1 MLNRTHKLVALTSAL
16 AATFVVSERIADAA
30 TMPGIDGTL
39 GRPTS
44 SNLTCIKSA
53 DESTGGNGG
62 GSAKATC
69 AADWIV
75 GLPMINGGS
84 KNVTVSVSVNGAP
97 VACYVRTFNQVGQI
111 ASNVPL
117 VFQFNNIL
125 TANVTLPNA
134 GTAAVLCVMMPNSVL
149 HSIVYDI

>member
-1 MLNRTHKLVALTSAL
+1 M
-16 AATFVVSERIADAA
+16 E
-30 TMPGIDGTL
+30 
-39 GRPTS
+39 
-44 SNLTCIKSA
+44 
-53 DESTGGNGG
+53 G